1 MNSNDVQHVE
11 EAKALTA
18 FLREV
23 TVNLL
28 NRKDFSTD
36 CDLVAHGAYLIFE
49 LLQNKLNS
57 ICNEGKSHE

>member
-18 FLREV
+18 FLREA

-28 NRKDFSTD
+28 NREDFSTD
-36 CDLVAHGAYLIFE
+36 CDLVAHGEYLIFE

-57 ICNEGKSHE
+57 ICNKGKSHE